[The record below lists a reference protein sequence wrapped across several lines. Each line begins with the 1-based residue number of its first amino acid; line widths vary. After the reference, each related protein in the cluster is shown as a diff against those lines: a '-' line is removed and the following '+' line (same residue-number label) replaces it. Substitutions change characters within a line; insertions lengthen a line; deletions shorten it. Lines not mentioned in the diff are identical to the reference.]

1 MILIKCYFKCLSYIF
16 SFTIQNVYFKDVL
29 DLISGGS
36 RSSTPAQPNA
46 AVFNGQRNSPTFDQ
60 SVQTGNQ
67 QSPGNGRGGRNQRN
81 RSTSSS
87 DTRKQ
92 IRQQG

>member
-1 MILIKCYFKCLSYIF
+1 MF
-16 SFTIQNVYFKDVL
+16 VFKDVL

-46 AVFNGQRNSPTFDQ
+46 FNGQRNSPTFDQ
-60 SVQTGNQ
+60 SVQTGHQ

-92 IRQQG
+92 ARQQQG

>member
-1 MILIKCYFKCLSYIF
+1 M
-16 SFTIQNVYFKDVL
+16 KDVL

-46 AVFNGQRNSPTFDQ
+46 AFNGQQNSPTFDQ
-60 SVQTGNQ
+60 TIQTRNQ

-92 IRQQG
+92 VRQQG

>member
-1 MILIKCYFKCLSYIF
+1 MTLQNHRFYIF
-16 SFTIQNVYFKDVL
+16 IYFTYLQNLYFKDVL

-36 RSSTPAQPNA
+36 RSSTPAQSN
-46 AVFNGQRNSPTFDQ
+46 VFNGQRNSPTFDQ
-60 SVQTGNQ
+60 SIQAGNQ

-92 IRQQG
+92 VRPQG